1 MLVNLTIY
9 WFTSESL
16 VMKKVKKQSGFTLV
30 EIAIVLVVIGLL
42 LGGVLKG
49 QELIES
55 SKIKSMAKDLNGFSA
70 LITTYQ
76 DRYRSLPGDDS
87 LTEDTYNE
95 RGWIGEF
102 AASATPG
109 DSLIGTAATTA
120 TVPFSTAGEVGSA
133 VGENLLA
140 IQALRSAGF
149 LQGDGSKAT
158 LPKNA
163 AGGLINF
170 THTIMGFGAQNVV
183 CFSKLSGKQA
193 GALDRLLDD
202 GVSGTGSIR
211 SDTVAVAEI
220 SAATAVYSEAT
231 KGVFLCKTL

>member
-1 MLVNLTIY
+1 MR
-9 WFTSESL
+9 
-16 VMKKVKKQSGFTLV
+16 KVKKQSGFTLV

-87 LTEDTYNE
+87 PTDATYNN
-95 RGWIGEF
+95 RGWTGTF
-102 AASATPG
+102 AASTTSG
-109 DSLIGTAATTA
+109 DSLIGSAATTA
-120 TVPFSTAGEVGSA
+120 TVPFTTTGETGTTV
-133 VGENLLA
+133 VENLLA

-149 LQGDGSKAT
+149 LEGDGSTAT

-163 AGGLINF
+163 AGGLISF
-170 THTIMGFGAQNVV
+170 THSVMGADWALKNVV

-202 GVSGTGSIR
+202 GAHNTGSVR
-211 SDTVAVAEI
+211 SDVLIDAAITASTTVYKE
-220 SAATAVYSEAT
+220 TT
-231 KGVFLCKTL
+231 QNVFLCKKL